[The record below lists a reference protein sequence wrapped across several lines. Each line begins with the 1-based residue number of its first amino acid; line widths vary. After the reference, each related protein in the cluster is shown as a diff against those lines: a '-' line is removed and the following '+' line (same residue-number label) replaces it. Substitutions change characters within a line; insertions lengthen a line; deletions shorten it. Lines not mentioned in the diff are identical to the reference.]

1 MRIDTTL
8 ALRAALVQAAGVL
21 VLGLATGLTLS
32 HAFFEDWGWVVGP
45 LAWMLAAAVTVQV
58 LRLPFWLGLLGAA
71 LAGIPSGLATLTGLH
86 WLGAVLAIVLFAL
99 WCGGLAERRT
109 AGPTARAA

>member
-45 LAWMLAAAVTVQV
+45 LAWMIAAGVTVSV
-58 LRLPFWLGLLGAA
+58 LHLPLWPGLLGAVV
-71 LAGIPSGLATLTGLH
+71 AGIPSGVATLVGLH
-86 WLGAVLAIVLFAL
+86 WLGAVLAIVIFAL
-99 WCGGLAERRT
+99 WCGGLAERRA
-109 AGPTARAA
+109 AGPTAEAT

>member
-21 VLGLATGLTLS
+21 VLGLATGLALS
-32 HAFFEDWGWVVGP
+32 HAFFETWGWLTGP
-45 LAWMLAAAVTVQV
+45 AAWLLAAAVTVRV
-58 LRLPFWLGLLGAA
+58 LRLPLGLGLLGAA
-71 LAGIPSGLATLTGLH
+71 LAGIPSGAATLLGLH

-109 AGPTARAA
+109 AGPTARTA